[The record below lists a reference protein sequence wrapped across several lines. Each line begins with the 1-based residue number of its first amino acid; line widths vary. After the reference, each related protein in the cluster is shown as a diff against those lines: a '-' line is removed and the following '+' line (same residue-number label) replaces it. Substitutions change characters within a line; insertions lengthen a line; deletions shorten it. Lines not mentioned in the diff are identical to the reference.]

1 MSVLLGRMPTLQVR
15 AIKRFRQDD
24 SGAMGV
30 ELALVA
36 LPFFAVLFAVLESA
50 LVFWANQ
57 VLGAATADAARELY
71 TGQFQKANVSTPAEE
86 LPSRFKR
93 EVCSRIGGLI
103 PCSSVRIDVRS
114 TSSFPGGVPVPIVTK
129 PDGTQEVDPA
139 FGVYEEPKPTE
150 VALVRVIV
158 EYPVLVPLM
167 EAMKGSLSGNKRLL
181 MSSAAFRTEKY
192 K

>member
-1 MSVLLGRMPTLQVR
+1 MSVLLGRMPTLRVR
-15 AIKRFRQDD
+15 AVKRFRQDD

-71 TGQFQKANVSTPAEE
+71 TGQFQKANISTPAEE
-86 LPSRFKR
+86 LPSRFKQ

-114 TSSFPGGVPVPIVTK
+114 TNSFPGGVPVPIVTK

>member
-1 MSVLLGRMPTLQVR
+1 MSVLRGRRLILQVR
-15 AIKRFRQDD
+15 AIKRFRRDEG
-24 SGAMGV
+24 GAMGV

-36 LPFFAVLFAVLESA
+36 LPFFALLFAVLESA
-50 LVFWANQ
+50 LVFWTNQ
-57 VLGAATADAARELY
+57 VLGSATADAARELY

-86 LPSRFKR
+86 LPSRFKQ
-93 EVCSRIGGLI
+93 EVCQRIGALI
-103 PCSSVRIDVRS
+103 PCSSLRIDVRRS
-114 TSSFPGGVPVPIVTK
+114 TSFPGGVPVPVVTN
-129 PDGTQEVDPA
+129 PDGTRTVDPT

>member
-1 MSVLLGRMPTLQVR
+1 MPTLRVR
-15 AIKRFRQDD
+15 AVKRFRRDD

-86 LPSRFKR
+86 LPSRFKQ

-103 PCSSVRIDVRS
+103 PCSSVRIDVRRS
-114 TSSFPGGVPVPIVTK
+114 TSFPGGVPVPIVTK

-150 VALVRVIV
+150 VALVRVVV